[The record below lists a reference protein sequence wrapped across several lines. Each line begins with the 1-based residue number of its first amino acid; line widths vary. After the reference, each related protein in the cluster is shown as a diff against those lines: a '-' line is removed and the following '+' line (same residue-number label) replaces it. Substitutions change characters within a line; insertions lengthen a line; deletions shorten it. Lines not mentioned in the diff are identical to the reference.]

1 MAGPADLARQLLEL
15 AAADELAARTLSDA
29 AGISDAIV
37 GFHAQQ
43 SVEKALKAV
52 LASHEIEFPFTH
64 DLDGLMELCKTN
76 GIDMPS
82 ELDGVDRLTPYG
94 VQWRYGGAS
103 SQPHPAGGEG
113 YEQYWDECVSR
124 PQWANFAMTPD
135 FRSGRYRG
143 LLPVM

>member
-94 VQWRYGGAS
+94 VRWRYGTGMPSGLDRNEALRWAAS
-103 SQPHPAGGEG
+103 AV
-113 YEQYWDECVSR
+113 D
-124 PQWANFAMTPD
+124 WA
-135 FRSGRYRG
+135 RSVQRRVPEAPPGTANAA
-143 LLPVM
+143 PEA